1 MVPMKTRH
9 RHFALYRVTA
19 LATRVLK
26 QFRRDHRTVAM
37 LVIFPI
43 LFMLIFGIVLSGDIN
58 NVPIVV
64 ENQDKGVTNP
74 FTNKVTVFGDTI
86 VDGLE
91 GHENVN
97 IVGDNYQEGID
108 LVEKA
113 EIEASILIP
122 ENFTEDLLATGNAT
136 IIVYFDGTKPQLKAA
151 VYQAIA
157 DALGDLAEG
166 GVQFEEH
173 PAYGVGEL
181 SGLDVSIPAVM
192 GYILTFL
199 ILLISVL
206 TAIRED
212 VSHTKT
218 RLFTT
223 PLTPIERILGYVI
236 ALTFLALIET
246 IIVLTIAIYV
256 FGATIH
262 GSLGLLFV
270 AGFLY
275 GISHIFLAFLL
286 SNFAKNEFQSVQMA
300 VLIAIPSLAL
310 SGMILPVS
318 TFPPSIAFISK
329 FIPLTYGIRIFEGIM
344 LRGWGIEQLWLEFSV
359 ILGLAVVFFILAL
372 VSSSDIRKD

>member
-1 MVPMKTRH
+1 MEIKYRK
-9 RHFALYRVTA
+9 FAVYRVTA
-19 LATRVLK
+19 LASRVLR
-26 QFRRDHRTVAM
+26 QFRRDHRTVGM
-37 LVIFPI
+37 LVMFPI

-64 ENQDKGVTNP
+64 ENQDAGLFNLMLNQT
-74 FTNKVTVFGDTI
+74 TVLGDQI
-86 VDGLE
+86 VDGLQD
-91 GHENVN
+91 HENVN
-97 IVGDNYQEGID
+97 IIGHNYQEGID

-122 ENFTEDLLATGNAT
+122 ENFTAELLATGNAT

-151 VYQAIA
+151 VYQAVA
-157 DALGDLAEG
+157 DAIKGLAEG
-166 GVQFEEH
+166 GIQFEEH

-212 VSHTKT
+212 VGHTKS

-223 PLTPIERILGYVI
+223 PLTPVERILGYVI
-236 ALTFLALIET
+236 ALTFLAMVET
-246 IIVLTIAIYV
+246 IIVLAISIYV

-270 AGFLY
+270 AGFIY
-275 GISHIFLAFLL
+275 GLAHIFLAFLL

-310 SGMILPVS
+310 SGMMLPVS
-318 TFPPSIAFISK
+318 TFPEPIALLSK

-344 LRGWGIEQLWLEFSV
+344 LRGWGIQQLWFEFTLISV
-359 ILGLAVVFFILAL
+359 LAVVFFVLAL
-372 VSSSDIRKD
+372 ISSSDIKKD

>member
-1 MVPMKTRH
+1 MKTRY
-9 RHFALYRVTA
+9 RRFAPYRVSA
-19 LATRVLK
+19 LASRVLK
-26 QFRRDHRTVAM
+26 QFRRDHRTVVM
-37 LVIFPI
+37 LVVFPI
-43 LFMLIFGIVLSGDIN
+43 IFMLIFGIVLSGDIK

-64 ENQDKGVTNP
+64 ENQDAGVTNP
-74 FTNKVTVFGDTI
+74 FTNETTVLGNQI
-86 VDGLE
+86 LDGLKD
-91 GHENVN
+91 HENVN
-97 IVGDNYQEGID
+97 VVGDNYLDGID
-108 LVEKA
+108 RVEKA

-122 ENFTEDLLATGNAT
+122 ENFTAELLATGNAS

-151 VYQAIA
+151 VYKAIA
-157 DALGDLAEG
+157 DSIGDLAEG
-166 GVQFEEH
+166 GIQFEEH

-212 VSHTKT
+212 VGHTKT

-223 PLTPIERILGYVI
+223 PLTPIERILGYVL
-236 ALTFLALIET
+236 ALTLLAMVET
-246 IIVLTIAIYV
+246 IIVLAIAIYV

-262 GSLGLLFV
+262 GSLGLLFL
-270 AGFLY
+270 AGFIY
-275 GISHIFLAFLL
+275 GLAHIFLAFLL

-300 VLIAIPSLAL
+300 ILIAIPSLAL

-318 TFPPSIAFISK
+318 TFPKSIAIISQ

-344 LRGWGIEQLWLEFSV
+344 LRGWGIEELWFEFSL
-359 ILGLAVVFFILAL
+359 ISILAVVFFVLAL
-372 VSSSDIRKD
+372 ISSSDIRKD

>member
-1 MVPMKTRH
+1 MIMSERKYKR
-9 RHFALYRVTA
+9 FAAYRIRA
-19 LATRVLK
+19 LSARVLR
-26 QFRRDHRTVAM
+26 QFARDKRTVVM
-37 LVIFPI
+37 LVMFPI

-64 ENQDKGVTNP
+64 ENKDAGFTNP
-74 FTNKVTVFGDTI
+74 FTNETVNIGEQI

-97 IVGDNYQEGID
+97 LVGSNYEDGIEK
-108 LVEKA
+108 VENA

-122 ENFTEDLLATGNAT
+122 ENFSNQLLTTGNAT
-136 IIVYFDGTKPQLKAA
+136 IIVYYDGTKPQLKAA
-151 VYQAIA
+151 VFQAIG
-157 DALGDLAEG
+157 DAMQGLSKG
-166 GVQFEEH
+166 GIEFEEH
-173 PAYGVGEL
+173 LAYGVGEL
-181 SGLDVSIPAVM
+181 LGLDVSIPAVM

-212 VSHTKT
+212 VGHTKR

-223 PLTPIERILGYVI
+223 PLTPIERIVGYVL
-236 ALTFLALIET
+236 ALTVIAMGET
-246 IIVLTIAIYV
+246 IIVLAISIYV

-270 AGFLY
+270 AGFVY
-275 GISHIFLAFLL
+275 GLAHIFLAFLL

-310 SGMILPVS
+310 SGMMLPVS
-318 TFPPSIAFISK
+318 TFPEPIAIIAK
-329 FIPLTYGIRIFEGIM
+329 FIPLTYGIRIFERIM
-344 LRGWGIEQLWLEFSV
+344 LRGWGLEKLWFEFSL
-359 ILGLAVVFFILAL
+359 ISILAVVFFLLAL
-372 VSSSDIRKD
+372 ISSSDISKE